1 MTTIA
6 AQLTRPVSS
15 ASEVKSMPLWQAI
28 LYFGLPA
35 LLFRFCLYNGIPVLK
50 RLGLSPFEA
59 YVVGFTVPAAILFA
73 FAIGFYTQ
81 DGYPL
86 TWDSF
91 KTRFRLFPMGWKDWL
106 WAVGALIVSFL
117 SIGLVGFTAQLL
129 IKTSPFFAPPAFFPP
144 WQQPGAALDEVI
156 FEKFIGVPLNGN
168 WGVVILLF
176 IMLFFNIFG
185 EEFWWRG
192 YILPRQEKVH
202 GRWTWAIHGIL
213 WLLWH
218 VTFYPWQLFALLPI
232 CLILPYAAQRL
243 QNTWVAIVI
252 HLQNAVILL
261 VILAM
266 VLN

>member
-6 AQLTRPVSS
+6 AQPAQPMSS
-15 ASEVKSMPLWQAI
+15 ASEVKPMPFGQAI

-35 LLFRFCLYNGIPVLK
+35 LLFRFFLYNGIPALTS
-50 RLGLSPFEA
+50 LGLSPFES
-59 YVVGFTVPAAILFA
+59 YIVGFTVHAAVLFA
-73 FAIGFYTQ
+73 FAIGFYKQ

-91 KTRFRLFPMGWKDWL
+91 KTRFRLFPMKWKDWL

-129 IKTSPFFAPPAFFPP
+129 VTAFPTLAPPSFFPP
-144 WQQPGAALDEVI
+144 WQQ
-156 FEKFIGVPLNGN
+156 IGVAPDEGVYANLIGAPLNGN
-168 WGVVILLF
+168 LGVVILLF
-176 IMLFFNIFG
+176 ITLFFNIFG

-192 YILPRQEKVH
+192 YILPRHEKIH
-202 GRWTWAIHGIL
+202 GRWTWAVHGVL

-232 CLILPYAAQRL
+232 CLILPYVAQRL

-252 HLQNAVILL
+252 HLQNAIILL